1 MPADRHAWRSLRRFV
16 QGSGH
21 RVDAKMKRLTGKLE
35 EQFAE
40 RAKLEAQIRKNLE
53 GLNLAG

>member
-1 MPADRHAWRSLRRFV
+1 
-16 QGSGH
+16 
-21 RVDAKMKRLTGKLE
+21 MKRLTGKLE